1 MYVPRFRRIET
12 IVKEIEKVDPNT
24 ALNWRMIKQLI
35 SQGEI
40 TKMKIG
46 NAWLVNIDELYSIFY
61 KEKKNENNNSN

>member
-12 IVKEIEKVDPNT
+12 IVKEIKKVDPDT

-35 SQGEI
+35 SQDEI

>member
-12 IVKEIEKVDPNT
+12 IVKEIKKVDPDT

>member
-12 IVKEIEKVDPNT
+12 IVKEIKKVDPDT
-24 ALNWRMIKQLI
+24 TLNWRMIKQLI
-35 SQGEI
+35 SQDEI

>member
-12 IVKEIEKVDPNT
+12 IVKEIKKIDPDT